1 MDLLLSLE
9 KLEIENACGD
19 CGALKYIE
27 ESFIMASVWHLVYC
41 IVFVDGLHMKGSKI
55 CPGSSF

>member
-27 ESFIMASVWHLVYC
+27 ESFIMASVWNLVYC
-41 IVFVDGLHMKGSKI
+41 IVLLMGYIWRL
-55 CPGSSF
+55 

>member
-1 MDLLLSLE
+1 MISKKQNKKKLWTSCSFLR
-9 KLEIENACGD
+9 KLEIENTRGN

-41 IVFVDGLHMKGSKI
+41 IVLLMGSI
-55 CPGSSF
+55 